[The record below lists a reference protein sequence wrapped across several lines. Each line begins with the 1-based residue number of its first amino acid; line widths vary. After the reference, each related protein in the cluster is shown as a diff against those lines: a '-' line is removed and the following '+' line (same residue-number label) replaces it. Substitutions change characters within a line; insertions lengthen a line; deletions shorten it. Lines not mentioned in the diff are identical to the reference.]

1 MWSCTRSTQSV
12 PVRILA
18 PLHILAVEDNILI
31 LKMLEMMIK
40 SWKDPSIELD
50 TAHDGVEALAC
61 IEARATRF
69 DLILTD
75 VNMPR
80 MSGLELLARMR
91 EMGIDTPVIIL
102 TGSALTDSVENNAT
116 TRQGSVEVLH
126 KPVSSAI
133 LRKAIA
139 RVMSEHKLMLAPV
152 AEVSPRLASG
162 DATADAAANH
172 NREVVAAEM
181 ASGAKSGA

>member
-1 MWSCTRSTQSV
+1 M
-12 PVRILA
+12 RILG

-40 SWKDPSIELD
+40 SWKDPSIQLD

-61 IEARATRF
+61 IEAHATRF

-102 TGSALTDSVENNAT
+102 TGSALTDSVEKDAT
-116 TRQGSVEVLH
+116 TRQGAVEVLH
-126 KPVSSAI
+126 KPASSAV

-139 RVMSEHKLMLAPV
+139 RIMSAHKLMLSPQPPQLQLDEHAP
-152 AEVSPRLASG
+152 AS
-162 DATADAAANH
+162 DYTAAVENHSREAA
-172 NREVVAAEM
+172 AAEM